1 MIDDRI
7 IPDPPPDAGA
17 ESPTP
22 TAWAVNCP
30 RDGLVYLT
38 REEYTRQI
46 SRVDDLWKCP
56 RCGRDAQWDDDTYE
70 QAMEA
75 EERRDGENEG

>member
-1 MIDDRI
+1 VTDDRI
-7 IPDPPPDAGA
+7 VPDQQTYRGE
-17 ESPTP
+17 ESTTP

-46 SRVDDLWKCP
+46 GRVDDLWKCP

-70 QAMEA
+70 KAMEA